1 MDTLLV
7 RAFDTVPILLSLGHH
22 GMEQNTDHLFETLQ
36 NLVEGWCDRRCLRAL
51 RAILRGYPL
60 TSPSTDG
67 WAELLTALQD
77 VRSFAGSELTDAEET
92 TVDDCIRLVETA
104 FHRR

>member
-1 MDTLLV
+1 MQATCT
-7 RAFDTVPILLSLGHH
+7 FLGHH

-77 VRSFAGSELTDAEET
+77 VRSFAGSELTDAEVQAAQSVCFLPPFT
-92 TVDDCIRLVETA
+92 AQFGRL
-104 FHRR
+104 R